1 MGGWIGFL
9 IFIVPWSIFVE
20 IFFRKSVKENEPRV
34 VTSPEFTEFLAI
46 HSKKRL
52 KHLKKNRTIAHL
64 LPITLF
70 GNLVSNLIPGWILI
84 PLILI
89 PIIQAFFRDE
99 ILRLDYN
106 AWYPELRQSTD
117 KAMEGAIHNLKEKK
131 VRGKAR
137 LHKNRQI
144 AILVA
149 IGVSVSWAYQ
159 VNNDLKQDKENFT
172 NELKDIAGNEMWCAN
187 GKLAYDNDGA
197 LRARGGWP
205 CIMVGPASN
214 VRFSEQDNI
223 EIACAFISLNRE
235 IGFPGED
242 SYELNY
248 RADEYC
254 IEKEDGFTGFI
265 EGKIYANV
273 VDDLNQLEID
283 LCRKYEDSFYDE
295 DFAYFCS
302 GTN

>member
-9 IFIVPWSIFVE
+9 LIIVPWSIFVE
-20 IFFRKSVKENEPRV
+20 IFFRTSVKENEPRV

-52 KHLKKNRTIAHL
+52 KHLKKNRIIAHL
-64 LPITLF
+64 LPITLL

-106 AWYPELRQSTD
+106 TWHQELRQSSD
-117 KAMEGAIHNLKEKK
+117 KAMEAAIDNLEEKK
-131 VRGKAR
+131 VKGKAR
-137 LHKNRQI
+137 LYKNRQI

-149 IGVSVSWAYQ
+149 IGVSISWAYQ
-159 VNNDLKQDKENFT
+159 VNNNLKKDKENFI

-187 GKLAYDNDGA
+187 GKLAYDIDGA
-197 LRARGGWP
+197 LRTSGGWP

-223 EIACAFISLNRE
+223 EIACALITLNRE

-248 RADEYC
+248 REDEYC
-254 IEKEDGFTGFI
+254 VEKEDGFTGFI

-283 LCRKYEDSFYDE
+283 LCRKYEDSFYDA
-295 DFAYFCS
+295 DFEYLCS